1 MDIDLAILA
10 DAATIDATGKLN
22 ILGVFDRIQ
31 VNKFP
36 AQFARVAL
44 VLRLSAGTSEI
55 GSHEMDIKLID
66 PSGREVL
73 SLNGEMQLGS
83 AGRASGGIRVPH
95 ILNIDGLVFPEP
107 GVYSF
112 DVKIDQEHHV
122 TVPLFVESSDTN

>member
-44 VLRLSAGTSEI
+44 GLRLSAGTSEI
-55 GSHEMDIKLID
+55 GSHEMDIKQID
-66 PSGREVL
+66 PSGREIL

-83 AGRASGGIRVPH
+83 GGRASGGISVPH

-122 TVPLFVESSDTN
+122 TVPLFVEGSDTN